1 MSIPGVVRR
10 GARLVPLLLA
20 LPVSLAGQQ
29 RVSLAGDGVVYDLA
43 GEVRLVPGGGSAIV
57 VEVRP
62 QGRDAGKLR
71 VVSGT
76 NGAWRTLRVLY
87 PGDEIVYD
95 RLRNGGRTNLRVH
108 EDGTFDDAGFWRD
121 AGQAGP
127 GDRGREHWWD
137 RDDSGRRVTIR
148 GSGSGLHAFAD
159 MTVQV
164 PAGRRVAVFLGV
176 GRVNVENVNGQLWL
190 STAGG
195 DVAASRV
202 TGNVRVGTG
211 SGDVQ
216 VLESA
221 GDLVVGTGSG
231 DVTVRGHR
239 GGAGPLHLSTG
250 SGTVRADNLTAGGI
264 NASTGS
270 GDVEIRGVSASR
282 ADFSTG
288 SGDITAVLTGRL
300 EQVKIS
306 TGSGDVRVA
315 VPANTGAQ
323 VRFSSGSGEVET
335 DVPMMVTR
343 RREGEL
349 IGAIGDGRGS
359 IVVSTGSGDL
369 HLTRS

>member
-20 LPVSLAGQQ
+20 LPVSLAGQ

-57 VEVRP
+57 VDVRP

-71 VVSGT
+71 VQSGT
-76 NGAWRTLRVLY
+76 NGAWRTLRVVY
-87 PGDEIVYD
+87 PDDEIVYA
-95 RLRNGGRTNLRVH
+95 RMRNGGSTNLRVH

-121 AGQAGP
+121 AAPGARAG
-127 GDRGREHWWD
+127 EHWWD

-159 MTVQV
+159 LTVQV

-231 DVTVRGHR
+231 DVTVRGQRSR
-239 GGAGPLHLSTG
+239 GIPKIGTG
-250 SGTVRADNLTAGGI
+250 SGTVRGVGIEAADVD
-264 NASTGS
+264 ASTGS
-270 GDVEIRGVSASR
+270 GDVDFR
-282 ADFSTG
+282 AVTAPRAKFSTG
-288 SGDITAVLTGRL
+288 SGDVTAVLSGAL
-300 EQVKIS
+300 EQVRVS
-306 TGSGDVRVA
+306 TGSGDVHVA
-315 VPANTGAQ
+315 LPANASAQ
-323 VRFSSGSGEVET
+323 LRFSSGSGEVES
-335 DVPMMVTR
+335 DLPISVTR

-349 IGAIGDGRGS
+349 IGTIGSGRGS
-359 IVVSTGSGDL
+359 VVVSTGSGDL
-369 HLTRS
+369 HITRS